1 MKKIL
6 LLSNLVTAALLAALL
21 LKGCS
26 MSQNDE
32 SADQEKTSKVSSAK
46 EDIVL
51 NYADSVF
58 KSLTIDQALAM
69 KKAFVDGNP
78 NSKDTKSITFSLSA
92 IKNMVWYIEHHTNQ
106 TNLKINPDS
115 LGVTVHFAQYPSKEN
130 LNALK
135 FELSEKAKEEYANK
149 KTVFFVPTVK
159 RGGTLV
165 EFDPKRNHME
175 SGRSEY
181 KDIIPLNIHYNQMN
195 RTPFRNVDYN
205 NESPIANLGKLTP
218 PYTDDYQ

>member
-6 LLSNLVTAALLAALL
+6 LLSNLVTAALLSVLL

-26 MSQNDE
+26 MSQKDE
-32 SADQEKTSKVSSAK
+32 NASQELTSNVSSAK

-58 KSLTIDQALAM
+58 KSLTVDQALAM
-69 KKAFVDGNP
+69 KKAFIDENP
-78 NSKDTKSITFSLSA
+78 NYTDTKSITFSLSA

-115 LGVTVHFAQYPSKEN
+115 LGVTVHFAKYPSKEV
-130 LNALK
+130 
-135 FELSEKAKEEYANK
+135 LSEMKFDLSDKKKEIFANR

-175 SGRSEY
+175 SGQENY
-181 KDIIPLNIHYNQMN
+181 KDIIPLNVHYKKMGS
-195 RTPFRNVDYN
+195 PFRTVDYN
-205 NESPIANLGKLTP
+205 NESPIANLGELTP
-218 PYTDDYQ
+218 PFTNDYQ

>member
-26 MSQNDE
+26 MPQGDE
-32 SADQEKTSKVSSAK
+32 SQTEAKALASTAKK

-115 LGVTVHFAQYPSKEN
+115 LGVTVHFAQYPSKTVLDN
-130 LNALK
+130 LG
-135 FELSEKAKEEYANK
+135 FEMSEKKKEDYANR
-149 KTVFFVPTVK
+149 KTVFFVPTV
-159 RGGTLV
+159 RRNGTLV

-175 SGRSEY
+175 SGKSEY
-181 KDIIPLNIHYNQMN
+181 KDIIPLSIHYSQMN

-205 NESPIANLGKLTP
+205 NESPIANLGKIEP